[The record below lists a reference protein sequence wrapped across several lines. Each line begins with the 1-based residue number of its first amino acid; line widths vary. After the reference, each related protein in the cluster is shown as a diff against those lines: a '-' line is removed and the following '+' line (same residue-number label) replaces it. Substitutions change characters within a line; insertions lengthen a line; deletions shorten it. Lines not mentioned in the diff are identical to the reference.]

1 MKAISLDELK
11 KMTALDLIS
20 LPRSVMIEDEGSVI
34 ALLKPVPLPIKDVD
48 ATRSARITE
57 LVRKSRELAAR
68 RTPEETAE
76 LQRWL
81 DQRES

>member
-1 MKAISLDELK
+1 MNAISLDELK

-34 ALLKPVPLPIKDVD
+34 ALLEPVPLPIKGVD